1 MLPLIESTTRATLV
15 RALALGLG
23 TMLVLAPGSA
33 LPQQGLK
40 VEDQEQLPDK
50 EKLSRAQAD
59 VSRMQGLLKEV
70 LQRLEEARKEKDVVK
85 LNCVNEKLTQMKGL
99 VRVAEQSEIGL
110 QESIAKGEEENARHE
125 YAKVDLA
132 SQRAQQ
138 LRTDAE
144 QCIGQ
149 LAYVV
154 DEKTLVTVEVP
165 EGIPEP
171 DTNPPS
177 LLTGLNPPILSPTQ

>member
-1 MLPLIESTTRATLV
+1 MLPTINSPPRAKLARV
-15 RALALGLG
+15 VALGLG
-23 TMLVLAPGSA
+23 AMLLLVPGVA

-40 VEDQEQLPDK
+40 VEDQEQIPDK
-50 EKLSRAQAD
+50 EKLNRARAD
-59 VSRMQGLLKEV
+59 VERMRGLLKEV
-70 LQRLEEARKEKDVVK
+70 LQRLEEARREKDVVK

-99 VRVAEQSEIGL
+99 VRVAEQSEVGL
-110 QESIAKGEEENARHE
+110 QEALAKGEEENARHE

-138 LRTDAE
+138 LRADAE

-154 DEKTLVTVEVP
+154 DEKTLVTVEIP

-171 DTNPPS
+171 DTNPPE
-177 LLTGLNPPILSPTQ
+177 LLTGLNPPVLSPTQ